1 MSGCSSITDSEE
13 EEGVFTVRSERT
25 NEICVLDFGDEC
37 LSLKSARQPL
47 FVSLFTIPHQRR
59 AFERRVSI

>member
-37 LSLKSARQPL
+37 LSLKKSARQPL
-47 FVSLFTIPHQRR
+47 FVSLFTLIGGEHLS
-59 AFERRVSI
+59 AG